1 MTLSETVGEGII
13 SVAICGG
20 SFHSLP
26 GLLAY
31 ITSPVNT
38 RHRPNVFDVGPTL
51 DKCLIQMFCV
61 CWELDY
67 VTIANS

>member
-1 MTLSETVGEGII
+1 MPLGLGPSHSTLDHKVN
-13 SVAICGG
+13 
-20 SFHSLP
+20 
-26 GLLAY
+26 LAY
-31 ITSPVNT
+31 NTNPVNT